1 MMTKMTRDDWDD
13 QGSLGMTWGDW
24 HKQGR
29 LGMTTMI
36 KDDQG

>member
-13 QGSLGMTWGDW
+13 QGSLRMTWGHW
-24 HKQGR
+24 NKYGR
-29 LGMTTMI
+29 LEMTTII